1 MSALPAGMLLTF
13 IILPLPVILIISIV
27 MAVLDNKKNMNNKHN
42 AKYAFYYLLSL
53 AALIF
58 MAISIGMI
66 AFSIIDRTIPD
77 ILAYNNY
84 YSIDGRLK
92 FAISALLISGP
103 IFYWMSYLI
112 NRGLRRGELEKE
124 SGIRRWLTYFIILVS
139 SLIILGSFV
148 SLINSF
154 LSGELTTR
162 FIFKALTVMIIAGVS
177 FSFYLYDIKRANPE
191 QPDKVVKIFLL
202 ATLTLALAAFISAW
216 FFVESPSEARAR
228 RLDEMVLNNISSL
241 ENAVNSYYSH
251 SEVLPENLSALTAD
265 SRLYYLDA
273 NNLLDPETKEPIVY
287 NRLSETEF
295 EFCAT
300 FRTDNRNKQGEL
312 GYRPINQ
319 NREHDKGYHCLSGV
333 LWETVKAMPADKVLI
348 D

>member
-1 MSALPAGMLLTF
+1 MSALPSGMLFAF

-27 MAVLDNKKNMNNKHN
+27 MAVLENKKNMNNQHN

-58 MAISIGMI
+58 MAISVGMI

-77 ILAYNNY
+77 ILAYSNY

-112 NRGLRRGELEKE
+112 NRGLRKSELEKE

-139 SLIILGSFV
+139 SLIILGAFV

-162 FIFKALTVMIIAGVS
+162 FILKAVSVMLIAGAA

-191 QPDKVVKIFLL
+191 QPDKVVKGFLFI
-202 ATLTLALAAFISAW
+202 TLILALAAFVSAW
-216 FFVESPSEARAR
+216 FFVESPQEARAR
-228 RLDEMVLNNISSL
+228 RLDEMILNNISSL

-251 SEVLPENLSALTAD
+251 NGTLPENIDALTAD

-273 NNLLDPETKEPIVY
+273 NSLLDPETKEPIVY
-287 NRLSETEF
+287 NRLSEKEF
-295 EFCAT
+295 EFCAN
-300 FRTDNRNKQGEL
+300 FRTDNRNNQDKS
-312 GYRPINQ
+312 GYQPINQ
-319 NREHDKGYHCLSGV
+319 NRDHSQGYQCLSGV
-333 LWETVKAMPADKVLI
+333 LWETMKATPADKVLI